1 MTEQYAH
8 SVSECT
14 SESSDVDVIVVGAGF
29 SGLYM
34 LHSLRQRGLS
44 VRVFEAAA
52 DVGGTWYWNRYPGA
66 RCDSESWYYSYSF
79 SPELEQEWSW
89 SCRFPDQAEILSYL
103 EHVADR
109 FDLRT
114 DITFD
119 TRVTAAQWHEGPGHW
134 TVTTD
139 GGERVTAAKI
149 VLAVGCLSAAQVP
162 DIKGLENFEGD
173 WYHTGDW
180 PHERVDFTG
189 KRVGVIGTGS
199 SGIQIIPLIAEDAA
213 HLTVFQRTP
222 SYAIP
227 ARNAPLTPER
237 QREIKADIARIR
249 ETAKNSIFGFPF
261 TQRRESAIT
270 ADPQE
275 RQEFYESAWERG
287 GFELLYAG
295 YYDTTLDE
303 EANDLLAQFVR
314 DKIAE
319 VVDDPDTASILTPWD
334 YPIGTKRLALHT
346 HYFETFNNDN
356 VELVDVRRDPIETI
370 TSSGIETSASEH
382 PLDVIVFATG
392 YDALTGSLTR
402 IDIRG
407 RNGIS
412 LADTWAEGPQ
422 SY

>member
-66 RCDSESWYYSYSF
+66 RCDSESWYYSYS
-79 SPELEQEWSW
+79 PELEQEWSW

-119 TRVTAAQWHEGPGHW
+119 TRVTAAQWHEGHGHW

-261 TQRRESAIT
+261 TQRRESAIS

-303 EANDLLAQFVR
+303 ER
-314 DKIAE
+314 SE
-319 VVDDPDTASILTPWD
+319 E
-334 YPIGTKRLALHT
+334 HT
-346 HYFETFNNDN
+346 S
-356 VELVDVRRDPIETI
+356 EL
-370 TSSGIETSASEH
+370 
-382 PLDVIVFATG
+382 
-392 YDALTGSLTR
+392 
-402 IDIRG
+402 
-407 RNGIS
+407 
-412 LADTWAEGPQ
+412 
-422 SY
+422 